1 MKQEKENKNAEISA
15 RIMKVVEYLGETAN
29 SFALKLGYQ
38 RAQTIYDIRDMK
50 SAPSYDFFKRFSNAG
65 YSAIINLDW
74 LLTGEGSMLREP
86 MKRDASGDEAGR
98 ERKLIPFYDDVIT
111 VGGRNTLSAAMDG
124 RMPNGDMID
133 AGDWFTDATAAIRHY
148 GDSMEEYPNG
158 CILALKE
165 LHDRRQI
172 IWGRNYCIETD
183 EMRVTKRLQ
192 PGAEDYLMAYSSNT
206 DTYPDGHLIHEPF
219 RIYKDTI
226 RRIFMVI
233 GCITKE
239 YSSGPVMIRK

>member
-1 MKQEKENKNAEISA
+1 MGNILDKTLVLDRIKFFYKLKGNADLA
-15 RIMKVVEYLGETAN
+15 RFLGVAPNTITN
-29 SFALKLGYQ
+29 WYGRKTFDLD
-38 RAQTIYDIRDMK
+38 TIYTKCVD
-50 SAPSYDFFKRFSNAG
+50 
-65 YSAIINLDW
+65 INLDW
-74 LLTGEGSMLREP
+74 LFTGEGSMLREP
-86 MKRDASGDEAGR
+86 EKRDASVDEAGR

-124 RMPNGDMID
+124 RMPSGDMID

>member
-1 MKQEKENKNAEISA
+1 MGNVLSRIQDIARNEGITIGALERCIGASKGVLSRAISNGTDIQSKWISILVENYPQYSSA
-15 RIMKVVEYLGETAN
+15 
-29 SFALKLGYQ
+29 
-38 RAQTIYDIRDMK
+38 
-50 SAPSYDFFKRFSNAG
+50 
-65 YSAIINLDW
+65 W
-74 LLTGEGSMLREP
+74 LLTGEGNMLREP
-86 MKRDASGDEAGR
+86 EKRDASVDEAGR

-124 RMPNGDMID
+124 RMPSGDMID

-239 YSSGPVMIRK
+239 YSSGPVMIKK

>member
-1 MKQEKENKNAEISA
+1 MGNILDKTLVLDRIKFFYKLKGNADLA
-15 RIMKVVEYLGETAN
+15 RFLGVAPNTITN
-29 SFALKLGYQ
+29 WYGRKTFDLD
-38 RAQTIYDIRDMK
+38 TIYTKCVD
-50 SAPSYDFFKRFSNAG
+50 
-65 YSAIINLDW
+65 INLDW

-86 MKRDASGDEAGR
+86 EKRDASVDEAGR

-124 RMPNGDMID
+124 RMPSGDMID

-239 YSSGPVMIRK
+239 YSSGPVMIRKNI

>member
-1 MKQEKENKNAEISA
+1 MSVSFSFERRCNITEYSDMKQEKENKNAEISA

-133 AGDWFTDATAAIRHY
+133 AGDWFTDATAAQVVDARGLRQISDTSALEAMAR
-148 GDSMEEYPNG
+148 EV
-158 CILALKE
+158 LAGNAKAVEQYKGGKTNVLGFLVGQCMRASKGQGNPAVLKE
-165 LHDRRQI
+165 MLTRLL
-172 IWGRNYCIETD
+172 E
-183 EMRVTKRLQ
+183 EM
-192 PGAEDYLMAYSSNT
+192 
-206 DTYPDGHLIHEPF
+206 
-219 RIYKDTI
+219 
-226 RRIFMVI
+226 
-233 GCITKE
+233 
-239 YSSGPVMIRK
+239 